1 MSLTQLLI
9 DDHVLRAELRVRFQ
23 YPRFPVVADMVAP
36 PLCTSY
42 STVGTAVD
50 YLLRGRVQ
58 YLNPERTLTN
68 DVLVAEYAYALL
80 RRFLRSVGKGRV
92 ALGRTHNHIVP
103 AKKVLA
109 SITAE
114 YALSLE
120 LLQTLPKHG
129 RITDE
134 VAAASLFLARLDP
147 FFRAGVIDPGLIYP
161 DEQACADVKQ
171 VLAHTPDLHF
181 TAKRK
186 CYLNPVFGIGS
197 QMVGG
202 ADADL
207 IMDDLLVDIKTT
219 KDLCVSRRFLDQL
232 LCYYTLHTIG
242 GINDK
247 PRVRPIK
254 RVGIY
259 FSRHGYLWSVP
270 VNELASRKALVDFK
284 KWFVGRYAIRK

>member
-1 MSLTQLLI
+1 MSLTQLLK
-9 DDHVLRAELRVRFQ
+9 DDHVLRAELRERFH

-58 YLNPERTLTN
+58 YLNPARTN
-68 DVLVAEYAYALL
+68 APDPLVAQGGYALL
-80 RRFLRSVGKGRV
+80 RRFLKGVGKGRV
-92 ALGRTHNHIVP
+92 TLGRTHNHIVP
-103 AKKVLA
+103 AKKVLE

-120 LLQTLPKHG
+120 LLQSLPKHG

-134 VAAASLFLARLDP
+134 VVAASLFLARLDP
-147 FFRAGVIDPGLIYP
+147 FFRAGVIDPGLLYP
-161 DEQACADVKQ
+161 DEQACADVRQ
-171 VLAHTPDLHF
+171 VMASAPDMHF
-181 TAKRK
+181 TVMRH

-197 QMVGG
+197 QMLGG

-207 IMDDLLVDIKTT
+207 ILDDLLVDIKTT
-219 KDLCVSRRFLDQL
+219 KDLCVRRRFLDQL

-259 FSRHGYLWSVP
+259 FSRHGYMWSVP
-270 VNELASRKALVDFK
+270 LDELASRKALMDFK
-284 KWFVGRYAIRK
+284 KWFMGRYG